1 MKCIRREDYRY
12 EDEDDS
18 ERATGILNEN
28 VTEAVDFILSHQHD
42 GLILSIRNED
52 KVYDI
57 VGWTDTCDNFL
68 YSVYSIKD
76 TTTRLMYIFLRV
88 YDTIIDDQRVLAFDT
103 GKDSPWIYYIEIGD
117 RFEAPVLTFDTKPK
131 YYI

>member
-1 MKCIRREDYRY
+1 MKCIRRKDYQY

-28 VTEAVDFILSHQHD
+28 VVEAIDFIYNHQHS
-42 GLILSIRNED
+42 GLILTIRDED

-57 VGWTDTCDNFL
+57 VGWVDTSGDFL

-76 TTTRLMYIFLRV
+76 TTTRLMYIFSRV
-88 YDTIIDDQRVLAFDT
+88 YDTIVDGQRVLAFDT
-103 GKDSPWIYYIEIGD
+103 GEDSSWIYYI
-117 RFEAPVLTFDTKPK
+117 
-131 YYI
+131 